1 VSLACDCGCW
11 GSRASSAASAYDL
24 GGRWCS
30 ARSSGAE
37 GSGFSDMAS
46 DGLRMEQLGKD
57 AWKGEWN
64 GHVLG
69 FVGAHSF
76 LTFRVEMTSAV
87 AA

>member
-1 VSLACDCGCW
+1 
-11 GSRASSAASAYDL
+11 
-24 GGRWCS
+24 
-30 ARSSGAE
+30 
-37 GSGFSDMAS
+37 
-46 DGLRMEQLGKD
+46 MEQLGKD